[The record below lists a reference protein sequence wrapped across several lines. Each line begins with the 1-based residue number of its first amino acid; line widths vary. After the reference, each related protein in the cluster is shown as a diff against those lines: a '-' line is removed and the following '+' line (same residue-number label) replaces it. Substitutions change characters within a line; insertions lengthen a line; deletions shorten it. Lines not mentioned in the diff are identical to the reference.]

1 MNKGRRTS
9 KQEEQ
14 LTREA
19 LADVDAGD
27 VIDHHV
33 VQAWALSLVPSDPR
47 QTPRRKTK

>member
-1 MNKGRRTS
+1 MIKGRRAS

-19 LADVDAGD
+19 LADVDAGN

-33 VQAWALSLVPSDPR
+33 VQAWALSLDASDPR
-47 QTPRRKTK
+47 QTSRRK